1 MTDQVRL
8 GDVFRHIADRGSAD
22 AAEALST
29 FLNTEVASSA
39 SQVYID
45 QPFGAIHDILVRDSD
60 ARTAIAVIRLIGEM
74 DGIVVIAMDH
84 SDAYMEPLGIDDQD
98 MWVRVVGEI
107 ANICGAH
114 FVDSAESKLLGT
126 PDPTPPA
133 VACSDMEM
141 LLPSILAL
149 AGARDEITFVTGH
162 ITTFAYD
169 ASTHIHFFPGDQ
181 TSAMLSQVCG

>member
-1 MTDQVRL
+1 MTEQSSL
-8 GDVFRHIADRGSAD
+8 GDIFRQVAEKGSAE
-22 AAEALST
+22 AARALST
-29 FLNTEVASSA
+29 LLDSEVACQPA
-39 SQVYID
+39 QVYLN
-45 QPFGAIHDILVRDSD
+45 QPFDTIHNILVRDAD
-60 ARTAIAVIRLIGEM
+60 PKTAIAVIRLVGEM

-84 SDAYMEPLGIDDQD
+84 SDTYLEPLGIDDQD
-98 MWVRVVGEI
+98 MWASVVGEI

-133 VACSDMEM
+133 VACSGMEM

-162 ITTFAYD
+162 IATIAFD
-169 ASTHIHFFPGDQ
+169 ASTHIHFFPGDR
-181 TSAMLSQVCG
+181 TTALLDEATG